1 MREMQPGDCFRSGK
15 EERGESRL
23 FKCLSFDTFQF
34 AWGLRARSFLRE
46 SLFPFPDTHLD
57 GLGPFTW
64 YHDLDRGG
72 VEYGLPG
79 RRIEACV

>member
-46 SLFPFPDTHLD
+46 SLFHSPTLI
-57 GLGPFTW
+57 LMAW
-64 YHDLDRGG
+64 AQ
-72 VEYGLPG
+72 LPG
-79 RRIEACV
+79 VVILIGAGLIMSYLEDA